1 MTRPHPTILH
11 PILRRTAIAVSTAL
25 LLAGAPLLS
34 APVAQAAPLPID
46 TPIFC
51 PPNIAQIGVPFTPST
66 GVYDEDGGTYTV
78 SISGALP
85 PGLALVDRK
94 GLAPI
99 VSGTPTRLGSS
110 TFTITLLDNFAQTKQ
125 KICFMDVV
133 PAGSKLERIGATD
146 RYAEAVDIANR
157 ILTAGADP
165 VVYLASGENFADAL
179 SASGL
184 ASQHGGVVLLST
196 RDTLPPSTAE
206 YLTRRAPS
214 NVVVVGSENTL
225 SAALVAQVKAASA
238 TSTITRIGGTDRY
251 ETSRMLISDAT
262 LGAMAS
268 TELFVASGTKFPDA
282 LSASPA
288 AASLRAPV
296 LLVDGHAQA
305 LSAAEEALVTARG
318 VKRVTVVGGE
328 DTVSRG
334 LNDSLADTA
343 GASSRIDGVDRYAVS
358 AHTVARH
365 FPATSPSDTVYLATG
380 ANFPDALA
388 GGALA
393 GKNHAP
399 ILLVSKNCMT
409 SEVAAEI
416 TRLKPDHLVLLGG
429 PDTLDAT
436 LGTLPLCS

>member
-1 MTRPHPTILH
+1 MTLPNPTI
-11 PILRRTAIAVSTAL
+11 RRSAIIVVAASML
-25 LLAGAPLLS
+25 LVAPLVS
-34 APVAQAAPLPID
+34 APLAQAAPLPID

-51 PPNIAQIGVPFTPST
+51 PPNVAQIGVPFTPST

-85 PGLALVDRK
+85 TGLSLVDRK

-110 TFTITLLDNFAQTKQ
+110 TFIITLLDNLAQTKQ
-125 KICFMDVV
+125 KTCFMDVV
-133 PAGSKLERIGATD
+133 PVGSTIERIGATD
-146 RYAEAVDIANR
+146 RYAEAVDIANE

-165 VVYLASGENFADAL
+165 LVYLASGENFADAL
-179 SASGL
+179 SASSL
-184 ASQHGGVVLLST
+184 APQNDGVVLLST
-196 RDTLPPSTAE
+196 RDTLPPSTTE

-214 NVVVVGSENTL
+214 NVVVIGSENSL
-225 SAALVAQVKAASA
+225 SAGVVAQIKTASA
-238 TSTITRIGGTDRY
+238 RSTVTRIGGVDRY
-251 ETSRMLISDAT
+251 ETSRMLIGDPKF
-262 LGAMAS
+262 GAKPS
-268 TELFVASGTKFPDA
+268 SELFVASGTKFPDA

-288 AASLRAPV
+288 AATLPAPV
-296 LLVDGHAQA
+296 LLVNGTATA
-305 LSAAEEALVTARG
+305 LSTAEKTLVTSRG
-318 VKRVTVVGGE
+318 VKTVTVFGG
-328 DTVSRG
+328 
-334 LNDSLADTA
+334 ADTLSDGLKNDLAATA
-343 GASSRIDGVDRYAVS
+343 GTATRIDGTDRYAVS
-358 AHTVARH
+358 AHTVAKY
-365 FPATSPSDTVYLATG
+365 FPAATPSDTVYLATG

-429 PDTLDAT
+429 PDTLDAN